1 MAAAPAIRVQAGG
14 PLGRWVLGPL
24 AGLAA
29 LLVLATQLRSHGCG
43 AGGLSSD
50 PVGIAFEVIGLGGA
64 LLLFGLGIWRI
75 VRLVRRRGGRRWLD
89 RRILAGALVVLVAFV
104 VYAVRHNQ
112 VAAAVSLGVLLFA
125 ALAGLFGFVALVVA
139 SIQGQDSDE
148 VGILLPAYLIG
159 VALGAY
165 LPLVFIAAAV
175 AGGCWGE

>member
-89 RRILAGALVVLVAFV
+89 RRILAGALVVLV

-148 VGILLPAYLIG
+148 VGILLPA
-159 VALGAY
+159 
-165 LPLVFIAAAV
+165 
-175 AGGCWGE
+175 